1 MTGGFFND
9 NGVGIFMSE
18 DSDKNGAGNICSPC
32 YHQVSFEQTSEV
44 YAVGGPS
51 DDVLPSVSVNNS
63 KSGAFISET
72 NCAGHV
78 GGVEK
83 FVGSTQ

>member
-1 MTGGFFND
+1 MPGSA
-9 NGVGIFMSE
+9 GIFRHM
-18 DSDKNGAGNICSPC
+18 NIYGLNYSFEEHGSIALS
-32 YHQVSFEQTSEV
+32 YHQVSFEQTSEI
-44 YAVGGPS
+44 YCVGGPS
-51 DDVLPSVSVNNS
+51 DDVLPSVSVNSS

-83 FVGSTQ
+83 FVGSAQ

>member
-1 MTGGFFND
+1 M
-9 NGVGIFMSE
+9 
-18 DSDKNGAGNICSPC
+18 
-32 YHQVSFEQTSEV
+32 SFEQTSEV

-51 DDVLPSVSVNNS
+51 DDVLPSVSVNSS

>member
-1 MTGGFFND
+1 MNVYALNYAFEEHSSIVLT
-9 NGVGIFMSE
+9 
-18 DSDKNGAGNICSPC
+18 